1 MTTADISGTAEH
13 VQATTPLVGRPD
25 VNRKRMARLGSAFSA
40 PALIVVAAVTIFPIV
55 YSVVMSLSNV
65 NVTGS
70 GISLNGFTW
79 SNYSLVLENSTWHYA
94 LGFTIIYTFI
104 TVFVELVIGT
114 LIALVLQRLTTG
126 RGWMM
131 ALLLLPWSMITVINA
146 ELWLYI
152 YNGVYGVAD
161 YLLNAVGLGH
171 PNILGTNYPAIAALM
186 IADIW
191 KTTPFV
197 AIIVLAGLVMLPGDL
212 YEAAEVD
219 GSSGW
224 STFWRI
230 TVPLLR
236 PTLALAVLFRVLQ
249 AFGLFDLPYVMTNGG
264 PGTATTSLAILGY
277 KALFQ
282 NLDFGTGSAV
292 AVTTALLV
300 LIGCLL
306 FCGPSR
312 SRSERRDVIGN
323 RRRTAGTGSSIA
335 STSQG
340 LRRAVHGGA
349 AVLAGHH
356 QLQGPSRPGVG
367 AVLAEPVERR
377 HLLPGFG
384 QSTWLLLRP
393 LAGRDALR
401 HGARA
406 GLRDDGRRALGRLP
420 MRGKFTLMVT
430 LLIVS
435 LFPAIAV
442 IAPLYTLEKDLG
454 WLDSYQGLIIP
465 YTAFFLPFAIWIL
478 RNYMLGIPKEME
490 EDQPDRRRRADTHG
504 VVDHLADGPAGRV
517 HGRHLHLHRGLD
529 RVPDGAHLQHLAQD
543 HPVGIAT
550 FGTPTEVPFGTIFAA
565 SVVAVFPIGILVFI
579 FRKFVISG
587 LTSGAVKG

>member
-1 MTTADISGTAEH
+1 
-13 VQATTPLVGRPD
+13 
-25 VNRKRMARLGSAFSA
+25 
-40 PALIVVAAVTIFPIV
+40 
-55 YSVVMSLSNV
+55 MSLSNV
-65 NVTGS
+65 TVTGS
-70 GISLNGFTW
+70 GISLGGFTT
-79 SNYSLVLENSTWHYA
+79 SNYSLVFQNSTWHYA

-104 TVFVELVIGT
+104 TVLVELVIGT
-114 LIALVLQRLTTG
+114 LIALVLQRLTSG

-300 LIGCLL
+300 LIGCL
-306 FCGPSR
+306 
-312 SRSERRDVIGN
+312 
-323 RRRTAGTGSSIA
+323 
-335 STSQG
+335 
-340 LRRAVHGGA
+340 
-349 AVLAGHH
+349 
-356 QLQGPSRPGVG
+356 
-367 AVLAEPVERR
+367 
-377 HLLPGFG
+377 
-384 QSTWLLLRP
+384 
-393 LAGRDALR
+393 
-401 HGARA
+401 
-406 GLRDDGRRALGRLP
+406 
-420 MRGKFTLMVT
+420 
-430 LLIVS
+430 VS
-435 LFPAIAV
+435 LR
-442 IAPLYTLEKDLG
+442 
-454 WLDSYQGLIIP
+454 
-465 YTAFFLPFAIWIL
+465 AFKVQV
-478 RNYMLGIPKEME
+478 GKE
-490 EDQPDRRRRADTHG
+490 
-504 VVDHLADGPAGRV
+504 
-517 HGRHLHLHRGLD
+517 
-529 RVPDGAHLQHLAQD
+529 
-543 HPVGIAT
+543 
-550 FGTPTEVPFGTIFAA
+550 GT
-565 SVVAVFPIGILVFI
+565 
-579 FRKFVISG
+579 
-587 LTSGAVKG
+587 